1 MTTQATKT
9 PAPGAAADPVAL
21 LRSRQYLQ
29 LLVIAAVLG
38 VPISAVAYGYLVL
51 STQLQGWLYQDL
63 PGALGLAAVPAWW
76 PLPLLGVAGLLVG
89 LVVRYVRGRGGESPL
104 DGFHPGGGPPDPVTL
119 LGIAVAAL
127 VSLGF
132 GAVVGPEA
140 PLIAVGGGLAAAT
153 VRLARR
159 GAPAQT
165 LAVVAAAGSFAAIS
179 ALLGSPLAGAFL
191 LMEAVGIGGA
201 MLRAILLPGLVAS
214 GIGTLL
220 FIGLDA
226 WTGFGTFTLALPDL
240 PPFTRPDIAQFGW
253 ALGIGV
259 AAALLVAA
267 VRWIAVLLRH
277 PAERHL
283 LVATPLIGLAVAGL
297 AIAYAQA
304 TGHDIADVLFSGE
317 AGLPAVVGA
326 NADYTVGALLLLLV
340 IKSLAYAGSLVAF
353 RGGPTFPAVF
363 LGAVG
368 GIALSHL
375 PGLPLV
381 PAIAMGMGATCAAM
395 LQLPLTSVLVASLI
409 MGSDGLAV
417 MPLVIVAVAV
427 SFITSARLAPRSAAP
442 ADSAP
447 ETGAEPQPRP
457 APAAHG
463 AGPSSV

>member
-1 MTTQATKT
+1 
-9 PAPGAAADPVAL
+9 
-21 LRSRQYLQ
+21 
-29 LLVIAAVLG
+29 
-38 VPISAVAYGYLVL
+38 
-51 STQLQGWLYQDL
+51 
-63 PGALGLAAVPAWW
+63 
-76 PLPLLGVAGLLVG
+76 
-89 LVVRYVRGRGGESPL
+89 
-104 DGFHPGGGPPDPVTL
+104 
-119 LGIAVAAL
+119 
-127 VSLGF
+127 
-132 GAVVGPEA
+132 
-140 PLIAVGGGLAAAT
+140 
-153 VRLARR
+153 
-159 GAPAQT
+159 
-165 LAVVAAAGSFAAIS
+165 
-179 ALLGSPLAGAFL
+179 
-191 LMEAVGIGGA
+191 MEAVGIGGA

-214 GIGTLL
+214 GIGTLV

-259 AAALLVAA
+259 AAAVLVAA

-277 PAERHL
+277 PVERHI

-304 TGHDIADVLFSGE
+304 TGHDVADVLFSGE
-317 AGLPAVVGA
+317 AGLPAVVGTH
-326 NADYTVGALLLLLV
+326 ADYTVGALLLLLV

-427 SFITSARLAPRSAAP
+427 SFITSARLAPRSAA
-442 ADSAP
+442 AGDSAP

-463 AGPSSV
+463 AGRSSV

>member
-1 MTTQATKT
+1 VTTQATNT
-9 PAPGAAADPVAL
+9 PAPGTVADPVTL

-38 VPISAVAYGYLVL
+38 VPISAVAYGFLVL
-51 STQLQGWLYQDL
+51 TTQLQGWLYQDL

-89 LVVRYVRGRGGESPL
+89 LVVRYVPGRGGESPL
-104 DGFHPGGGPPDPVTL
+104 SGFHPGGGPPDPVPL

-140 PLIAVGGGLAAAT
+140 PLIAIGGGLAAAT

-214 GIGTLL
+214 GIGTLV

-259 AAALLVAA
+259 AAAVLVAA

-277 PAERHL
+277 PVERHL

-304 TGHDIADVLFSGE
+304 TGHDVADVLFSGE
-317 AGLPAVVGA
+317 AGLPAVVGTH
-326 NADYTVGALLLLLV
+326 ADYTVGALLLLLV

-427 SFITSARLAPRSAAP
+427 SFITSARLAPRSAA
-442 ADSAP
+442 AGDSAP

-463 AGPSSV
+463 AGRSSV

>member
-1 MTTQATKT
+1 
-9 PAPGAAADPVAL
+9 VAL

-89 LVVRYVRGRGGESPL
+89 LVVRYVPGRGGESPL
-104 DGFHPGGGPPDPVTL
+104 GGFHPGGGPPAPVPL

-140 PLIAVGGGLAAAT
+140 PLIAIGGGLAAAT

-214 GIGTLL
+214 GIGTLV

-240 PPFTRPDIAQFGW
+240 PPFARPDIAQFGW

-259 AAALLVAA
+259 AAAVLVAA

-277 PAERHL
+277 PVERHL

-304 TGHDIADVLFSGE
+304 TGHDVADVLFSGE
-317 AGLPAVVGA
+317 EGLPAVVGA
-326 NADYTVGALLLLLV
+326 SADYTVGALLLLLV
-340 IKSLAYAGSLVAF
+340 FKSLAYAGSLVAF

-427 SFITSARLAPRSAAP
+427 SFITSARLAPRPAAAASAAET
-442 ADSAP
+442 SA
-447 ETGAEPQPRP
+447 EHPRP

-463 AGPSSV
+463 AGRSSV